1 MCVKAPPAS
10 REGVSRQSRDMSTRP
25 HRTLNELC
33 LTGFLMVRVGD
44 EDDGVVMTTLDIEC
58 VLYAWDPVSSLCSER
73 GAAASPIS
81 QMRRQSHL
89 RKPDSWQSLAV

>member
-33 LTGFLMVRVGD
+33 LTGFLLVRVGD
-44 EDDGVVMTTLDIEC
+44 EDDDVVMTTLDMEC
-58 VLYAWDPVSSLCSER
+58 VLYAWDPVSSLCSVREVL
-73 GAAASPIS
+73 PLPPF
-81 QMRRQSHL
+81 L
-89 RKPDSWQSLAV
+89 R